1 MADDMSDQDGHGPG
15 ERPGCDATRLWHDM
29 DPVFDKHASETGRGQ
44 GELAHLAICRYVD
57 GLLEGGADQQAEH
70 LVAELALLV
79 MAHRGDQAEAQE
91 EATTSTKH

>member
-1 MADDMSDQDGHGPG
+1 MADEAKEGHSPG
-15 ERPGCDATRLWHDM
+15 ECPGCDVTRLWHDM
-29 DPVFDKHASETGRGQ
+29 DPVFDKHASETGRGR

-57 GLLEGGADQQAEH
+57 GLLGTGGQQQAEH

>member
-1 MADDMSDQDGHGPG
+1 MADESEEGHSPG
-15 ERPGCDATRLWHDM
+15 ECSGCDTARLWRDL
-29 DPVFDKHASETGRGQ
+29 DPVFDQHAIKTGRGQ

-57 GLLEGGADQQAEH
+57 GLLEGGAHQQGEH

-79 MAHRGDQAEAQE
+79 MAHRADQDKAEE